1 MTNISPIAPQADIRA
16 EARDWVIRFNRDAAP
31 SKADIVALNAWANQ
45 SPAHRAE
52 LRSAQQVWLEGDQ
65 LAELAVP
72 IKAPTARFF
81 DRGLRQLKQLLM
93 PTGTRGFVTAMSLSA
108 ILIGATWYM
117 SAPVISG
124 NGSYQTAIGEQ
135 RTLILKDQSRIQ
147 MDTNSKVRIAYSEDI
162 REIYLEQGKAHF
174 DVAKNPD
181 RPFDVYAA
189 GGLVRAVG
197 TAFSVFINNAA
208 VRVTVDEGRVNLARV
223 ENTQENLVVQASTVL
238 TSSSPSSSAPSST
251 GRPQSKPA
259 DIPSKVFLSV
269 DKGQSALF
277 DQHQQA
283 LTQLA
288 DNELSQELAWRRGLL
303 IFIGEPLDQVV
314 SEVSRYTATKIEI
327 SDPELGKLLIG
338 GRFRTGELEALLD
351 VLEAGFGVQVSYVD
365 RKHIQLRA
373 ATN

>member
-31 SKADIVALNAWANQ
+31 SKADIAALNAWANQ

-52 LRSAQQVWLEGDQ
+52 LHSAEQVWLEGDQ

-72 IKAPTARFF
+72 VNAPTTRFIA
-81 DRGLRQLKQLLM
+81 RGLRRLKQLLM
-93 PTGTRGFVTAMSLSA
+93 PTGTRGFVTAMTLSA

-117 SAPVISG
+117 NAPAISG

-147 MDTNSKVRIAYSEDI
+147 MDTNSKVRIAYSEGI

-223 ENTQENLVVQASTVL
+223 ETSQENLMAPTSTV
-238 TSSSPSSSAPSST
+238 PSVAPSATARSHS
-251 GRPQSKPA
+251 QSKST

-314 SEVSRYTATKIEI
+314 NEVSRYTATKIEI

-365 RKHIQLRA
+365 RNHIQLRA
-373 ATN
+373 GTN

>member
-1 MTNISPIAPQADIRA
+1 MTNVSPIAPQAGIRA

-31 SKADIVALNAWANQ
+31 SKADIAALNAWANQ

-52 LRSAQQVWLEGDQ
+52 LHSAEQVWLEGDQ

-72 IKAPTARFF
+72 VKAPTTRFIA
-81 DRGLRQLKQLLM
+81 RGLRRLKQLLM

-108 ILIGATWYM
+108 ILIGATWYINTP
-117 SAPVISG
+117 AISG

-147 MDTNSKVRIAYSEDI
+147 MDTNSKVRIAYSEGI

-174 DVAKNPD
+174 DVAKNQD

-223 ENTQENLVVQASTVL
+223 ETPQENLMAQTSTV
-238 TSSSPSSSAPSST
+238 PSTAPSST
-251 GRPQSKPA
+251 GPSHSHSQSKPT
-259 DIPSKVFLSV
+259 DIPNQIFLSV

-277 DQHQQA
+277 DQHQQT

-314 SEVSRYTATKIEI
+314 SEVSRYTATKLEI

-365 RKHIQLRA
+365 RNHIQLRVG
-373 ATN
+373 TN

>member
-1 MTNISPIAPQADIRA
+1 MTNVSPIAPQADVRA

-31 SKADIVALNAWANQ
+31 SKADIAALNAWANQ
-45 SPAHRAE
+45 SPAHKAE
-52 LRSAQQVWLEGDQ
+52 LHSAQQVWLEGDQ

-72 IKAPTARFF
+72 VKAPTARFF
-81 DRGLRQLKQLLM
+81 ARGLRQLKQLLM
-93 PTGTRGFVTAMSLSA
+93 PNGTRGFVTAMSLSA

-117 SAPVISG
+117 NTPVISG

-147 MDTNSKVRIAYSEDI
+147 MDTNSKVRIAYSEGI

-223 ENTQENLVVQASTVL
+223 ENSQENLIAPFSTAH

-251 GRPQSKPA
+251 GRSQST
-259 DIPSKVFLSV
+259 DIPNKVFLSV

-314 SEVSRYTATKIEI
+314 NEVSRYTATKIEI

-365 RKHIQLRA
+365 RNHIQLRA
-373 ATN
+373 GTN

>member
-1 MTNISPIAPQADIRA
+1 MTNISPIAPQEDIRA
-16 EARDWVIRFNRDAAP
+16 EAREWVIHFNRDVAP
-31 SKADIVALNAWANQ
+31 SKADIAALNAWAKQ

-52 LRSAQQVWLEGDQ
+52 LHSAQQVWLEGDQ

-72 IKAPTARFF
+72 VKAPTARFF
-81 DRGLRQLKQLLM
+81 ARSLSRVKQLLM

-108 ILIGATWYM
+108 ILIGATWYINTP
-117 SAPVISG
+117 AISG

-135 RTLILKDQSRIQ
+135 RTLILKDKSRIQ
-147 MDTNSKVRIAYSEDI
+147 MDTNSKVRIAYSEGV

-181 RPFDVYAA
+181 RPFDVHAA

-223 ENTQENLVVQASTVL
+223 ESAEENLLAQASTV
-238 TSSSPSSSAPSST
+238 PSST
-251 GRPQSKPA
+251 VSSSTARSQSKPK
-259 DIPSKVFLSV
+259 DIPNKVFLSV
-269 DKGQSALF
+269 DKGQSAVF

-351 VLEAGFGVQVSYVD
+351 VLEAGFGVKISYVD
-365 RKHIQLRA
+365 RNHIQLRA
-373 ATN
+373 GTN